1 MWISTPAVL
10 RLVAMMAHCFAL
22 GKAGSICLPTESLSP
37 NREEVYGTMFV
48 APGSSEFSLIMLA
61 SAVIYQSLLDQ
72 NSVA

>member
-22 GKAGSICLPTESLSP
+22 GKVGSICLPRESLSP
-37 NREEVYGTMFV
+37 NREEVYGTMYC
-48 APGSSEFSLIMLA
+48 GLEFSLIMLA

-72 NSVA
+72 NSAA